1 MSTMSAPLATPARAP
16 CTIESRAALPEEVAR
31 LLAAA
36 PGTQTEA
43 AWSAFL
49 SVYSPLLLR
58 VASAFGPGYDEALDR
73 YAHML
78 DELRRDDCRRLRRF
92 SADGRSRFSTWLV
105 VVARRLCLD
114 HYRLRYGRTRG
125 NEPHRPAAS
134 AARTT
139 RRCLSDLA
147 DNAVDLTRLADPTL
161 PDPGD
166 RLDAECRRLALA
178 RATRALSPGDQL
190 LLRLRFEDDLSAKE
204 IAALL
209 GMPTPF
215 HVYRRLAGVCARL
228 RLHLESTAMARPA

>member
-1 MSTMSAPLATPARAP
+1 MSAPLATPARAP
-16 CTIESRAALPEEVAR
+16 CTIESRAALPDEVAQ

>member
-1 MSTMSAPLATPARAP
+1 MPGSLAAPPRVARTM
-16 CTIESRAALPEEVAR
+16 ESPAALPDEVVR
-31 LLAAA
+31 LLTAA
-36 PGTQTEA
+36 PGAETEA

-49 SVYSPLLLR
+49 SAYSGLLLR
-58 VASAFGPGYDEALDR
+58 VASAFGPGYDDALDR

-78 DELRRDDCRRLRRF
+78 DELRRNDYRRLRGF

-125 NEPHRPAAS
+125 DQPHHAA
-134 AARTT
+134 AAVARTT
-139 RRCLSDLA
+139 RRRLSDLA
-147 DNAVDLTRLADPTL
+147 ASAEDLTRLADPTL

-166 RLDAECRRLALA
+166 RLDAECHRLALV
-178 RATRALSPGDQL
+178 RATGALCPSDQL

-215 HVYRRLAGVCARL
+215 HVYRRLAGVCAKL

>member
-1 MSTMSAPLATPARAP
+1 MSAPLATPTCAP
-16 CTIESRAALPEEVAR
+16 RTMESRAALPDEVAR
-31 LLAAA
+31 LLAAP

-114 HYRLRYGRTRG
+114 HYRLRYGRARG
-125 NEPHRPAAS
+125 NAPHRPAAS

>member
-1 MSTMSAPLATPARAP
+1 MPAPLAAPAYASD
-16 CTIESRAALPEEVAR
+16 TMESRTALPQEVAR
-31 LLAAA
+31 LLAAP
-36 PGTQTEA
+36 PGAETEA

-49 SVYSPLLLR
+49 SVYSGLLLR
-58 VASAFGPGYDEALDR
+58 VASAFDADYDGALDR

-78 DELRRDDCRRLRRF
+78 DELRRNDCRRLRRF

-125 NEPHRPAAS
+125 NEPPRPAAA
-134 AARTT
+134 AARTS

-147 DNAVDLTRLADPTL
+147 DSAEDLTRLADPTL

-166 RLDAECRRLALA
+166 RLDAECRGLALA
-178 RATRALSPGDQL
+178 RATRALPPGDQL

-228 RLHLESTAMARPA
+228 RLHLESIAMARPA